1 MKFKP
6 SLIALALLAGLGAVA
21 GATPPPVYHGQA
33 ILGPGL
39 DSGRTDYSQTWNR
52 TLSPDTLYTLTGLY
66 FVEDGY
72 TLTIPAGT
80 VCRADTA
87 ATLIVARGGKIDA
100 QGTVDQPIV
109 FTSLKLEGQRASGD
123 WGGIILL
130 GRAPVNKV
138 EPLIEGG
145 IIAGSYGGTD
155 PNDDSGV
162 MKYVRIEYP
171 GYRFQLNNEV
181 NGLTMGGVGAGTEIH
196 HIQVSYADDD
206 SYEWFGGTVNCDH
219 LVCFG
224 GTDDEFDTDFGYT
237 GNVQFAFGMKDLNEW
252 DPTGESNGFESDNDG
267 SSTSQA
273 TPFTHPHFSNVTLI
287 GPERTDTLVG
297 TLPVGHKF
305 QFSGVLRRSTRTSIY
320 NSVIMGYPWGMS
332 IRDAFTQAGA
342 LTDLLQVRNLSLQA
356 SVLEPGSATVHDE
369 GRWTGVVT
377 WYDTAAYAN
386 TGSAPRNPS
395 AIGLTDLSD
404 LNNPNPVP
412 AAGSELIGTADFS
425 APALAGFAVTTYR
438 GAFDPALPMDQ
449 QWTAG
454 WTNFNPQGM
463 AYVTAVGDGPA
474 AAPRAVLASYPNP
487 FNPSTA
493 VRFSVPRSGHVSL
506 KAFDMR
512 GREVAVLVDGDVEA
526 GEHTAV
532 FAPSGLASGSYF
544 LRLSGNGFSR
554 TSTVQL
560 VK

>member
-1 MKFKP
+1 MKTKP
-6 SLIALALLAGLGAVA
+6 LLIALILLMGLGAVA
-21 GATPPPVYHGQA
+21 EATPPPVYQGQA

-39 DSGRTDYSQTWNR
+39 NSGRTGYSQTWNR

-66 FVEDGY
+66 YVENGY

-80 VCRADTA
+80 VCQADTA
-87 ATLIVARGGKIDA
+87 ATLIITRGAKIYA
-100 QGTVDQPIV
+100 EGTAEQPIV
-109 FTSLKLEGQRASGD
+109 FTSRKLEGQRAPGD
-123 WGGIILL
+123 WGGVMIL

-138 EPLIEGG
+138 DPLIEGG
-145 IIAGSYGGTD
+145 IIGGTYGGSN

-162 MKYVRIEYP
+162 FKYVRIEYC

-196 HIQVSYADDD
+196 HVQVSYSFDDG
-206 SYEWFGGTVNCDH
+206 YEWFGGTVNCDH

-224 GTDDEFDTDFGYT
+224 VTDDEFDTDFGFT
-237 GNVQFAFGMKDLNEW
+237 GNVQFAFGIKDLNLW
-252 DPTGESNGFESDNDG
+252 DPTGETNGFESDNDG

-287 GPERTDTLVG
+287 GPERTDALVG
-297 TLPVGHKF
+297 NLPVGHKF
-305 QFSGVLRRSTRTSIY
+305 QHAAVLRRSTRTSIY

-332 IRDAFTQAGA
+332 IRDAFTQASA
-342 LTDLLQVRNLSLQA
+342 LTDVLQVRNLSLQA

-369 GRWTGVVT
+369 GRWAGVVT
-377 WYDTAAYAN
+377 WYNTPAYAN
-386 TGSAPRNPS
+386 TGTAPRNPS

-454 WTNFNPQGM
+454 WTNFNPQGT

-474 AAPRAVLASYPNP
+474 AAPHAVLASYPNP

-512 GREVAVLVDGDVEA
+512 GREVAVLVDGNVEA
-526 GEHTAV
+526 GEHTTV
-532 FAPSGLASGSYF
+532 FAPSGLSSGTYF
-544 LRLSGNGFSR
+544 LRLSGSGFTQNG
-554 TSTVQL
+554 TVQL